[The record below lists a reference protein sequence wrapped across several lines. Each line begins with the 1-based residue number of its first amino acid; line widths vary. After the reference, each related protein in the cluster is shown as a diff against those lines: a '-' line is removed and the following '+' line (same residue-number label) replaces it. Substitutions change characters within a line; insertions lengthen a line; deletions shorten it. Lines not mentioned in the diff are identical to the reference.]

1 MAAWLPSVTSSTSLA
16 ALARWLHRLILFQR
30 VRLSTPIEFSL
41 PFLPSPSSVI
51 NNLISIAACYERHDF
66 SLHCILAAVLNPI
79 SPSCSTR
86 APQTTQFA
94 LGHLRPT
101 PSRPSVAAPTVLLET
116 PFCSPI
122 RHPRRL
128 QQGSFLYSTA
138 IREASSKTACSWRWV
153 STPVTRIEAYWN
165 CMAGVWS

>member
-66 SLHCILAAVLNPI
+66 SLALYTLAVLTPI
-79 SPSCSTR
+79 SISP
-86 APQTTQFA
+86 
-94 LGHLRPT
+94 PT
-101 PSRPSVAAPTVLLET
+101 PTRLPTLNSPEAIPRCTPSSPLVAANLLA
-116 PFCSPI
+116 
-122 RHPRRL
+122 RRL
-128 QQGSFLYSTA
+128 ITPYSRLPHDTDL
-138 IREASSKTACSWRWV
+138 
-153 STPVTRIEAYWN
+153 STIHTDT
-165 CMAGVWS
+165 